1 MSEVRI
7 AGVGKRYQ
15 RGGPWVL
22 RDLELVLPAG
32 ALVRIDGTNGSGKST
47 LLKLVGGI
55 EPPSRGRIEL
65 SGRRAYVPERFPP
78 ALPFDAAGYLCRVG
92 RIHGLSARAAAERAA
107 HWLERFGIA
116 DRSGTPLNRLSKGS
130 CQKVAV
136 AQALLAEAD
145 VLLLDE
151 AWTGLDQGARTVLD
165 EAAAERAGQGGT
177 VLFVDHDPNRLAGLT
192 TAAYLVHDG
201 RVTER
206 QAAAAPSTGP
216 GVRPQPG
223 GREVPPPAEGRGRM
237 QLLVAAA
244 ELPELLPGAPERKP
258 QADGTVRLLVAA
270 EHSDAL
276 LRRLLSGSAPAHI
289 LEVKQVAAQ
298 ASSKVQ
304 QLEGRA

>member
-1 MSEVRI
+1 MRI
-7 AGVGKRYQ
+7 TGVGKRYR

-22 RDLELVLPAG
+22 RELELVLPAG

-78 ALPFDAAGYLCRVG
+78 ALPFDAAGYLCRLG

-107 HWLERFGIA
+107 YWLERFGIA
-116 DRSGTPLNRLSKGS
+116 DRAGTPLNRLSKGS

-201 RVTER
+201 RVTAR
-206 QAAAAPSTGP
+206 QAP
-216 GVRPQPG
+216 GMG
-223 GREVPPPAEGRGRM
+223 VPPPEGSERM

-244 ELPELLPGAPERKP
+244 ELPELLPGAPECKP

-276 LRRLLSGSAPAHI
+276 LRRLLGGSAPAHI

-298 ASSKVQ
+298 ASSTIQ
-304 QLEGRA
+304 QLKGRA